1 MDDYRRHGGPFDR
14 GSADFYYGRPYN
26 PHYFEGGTHSSPCV
40 YTLTD
45 EELQAYDFGWDEAE
59 SRGDRKDWG

>member
-14 GSADFYYGRPYN
+14 GGADFYYGRYN
-26 PHYFEGGTHSSPCV
+26 PHYFEGATYSSPCV
-40 YTLTD
+40 HTLNE
-45 EELQAYDFGWDEAE
+45 EELQAYNFGWDEAE